1 MNKHLD
7 YGDLIFDEAYNKIFY
22 QKLEYIQYNAC
33 LALLGAIREISEKNY
48 KELSLESLYC
58 WLWYKK
64 LCLFYNILKDKKPVF
79 LFNLITIKLEIQIK
93 YK

>member
-7 YGDLIFDEAYNKIFY
+7 YGDLIFDKAYNKIFY

-58 WLWYKK
+58 
-64 LCLFYNILKDKKPVF
+64 
-79 LFNLITIKLEIQIK
+79 
-93 YK
+93 